1 MKSGRVFKNL
11 QRLKKAVN
19 TKFLLLKPQN
29 FRKVIYI
36 KSDNFVFDKKSYDSY
51 ILGKYI
57 SRQDYETIISEL
69 NKVVTRSFIEN
80 NKHEKLKVYRFVY
93 FMIFISFVFFICGAF
108 LLADA
113 EAYNNKNKDT
123 INLPYLISILLFL
136 GSTVIILGLS
146 INNSRHTSIQMVT
159 IANTIHSFI
168 KQYLS
173 FLNVYFQGV
182 LHFNYF
188 QYKSTIELSVV
199 DCENEDDEE
208 GTKYNRFRTYEGIV
222 HKRKKNEKIKKLEKM
237 LEETIKEEDEM
248 IHSKLF
254 GNGWE
259 EKNHV
264 FDDYYYEDDKEIKSE
279 KKSKKD
285 NNNSTSY
292 NNTNNSNSSDS
303 DYESDLRSSQFGG
316 SKKMLNVNQ
325 ALEVG
330 VNQFGEEE
338 CLLAKHTTQN
348 EKMTP
353 PFRMRKRASSR
364 KGSIGLLSSGYYYN
378 DNELEGSING
388 DGIRLIAEAEENEK
402 EMMENGKLI
411 KDEVQLYLAN
421 YKHRKSASVS

>member
-1 MKSGRVFKNL
+1 MKSGRVFKNF

-93 FMIFISFVFFICGAF
+93 FMIFISFVFFICGSF

-113 EAYNNKNKDT
+113 EAYNRKNKDT

-136 GSTVIILGLS
+136 GCTVILLGLS

-208 GTKYNRFRTYEGIV
+208 GTKYNRFRTYEGTV
-222 HKRKKNEKIKKLEKM
+222 HKRKKNEKIKRLEKM

-264 FDDYYYEDDKEIKSE
+264 FDDYYYEDDKEVKSE
-279 KKSKKD
+279 KKNKKD
-285 NNNSTSY
+285 TNNASY
-292 NNTNNSNSSDS
+292 NNTNNSNSSES
-303 DYESDLRSSQFGG
+303 EYESDLRSSQFGG
-316 SKKMLNVNQ
+316 SKKMLNLNH
-325 ALEVG
+325 ALDLG
-330 VNQFGEEE
+330 VNEFGEEE
-338 CLLAKHTTQN
+338 CLLGKNAQN
-348 EKMTP
+348 EKTP
-353 PFRMRKRASSR
+353 LRMKKRVSSR

-378 DNELEGSING
+378 ENELEGSINV
-388 DGIRLIAEAEENEK
+388 DGIRLITEAEENEK
-402 EMMENGKLI
+402 EMIENGKLI

>member
-1 MKSGRVFKNL
+1 MKSGRAFKNF

-29 FRKVIYI
+29 FRKVVYI

-93 FMIFISFVFFICGAF
+93 FMIFVSFVFFTCGAF

-113 EAYNNKNKDT
+113 EVYNSKNKDS

-146 INNSRHTSIQMVT
+146 INNSRHTHIQMVT

-182 LHFNYF
+182 LHFNCF

-199 DCENEDDEE
+199 D
-208 GTKYNRFRTYEGIV
+208 
-222 HKRKKNEKIKKLEKM
+222 
-237 LEETIKEEDEM
+237 
-248 IHSKLF
+248 
-254 GNGWE
+254 
-259 EKNHV
+259 
-264 FDDYYYEDDKEIKSE
+264 
-279 KKSKKD
+279 
-285 NNNSTSY
+285 
-292 NNTNNSNSSDS
+292 
-303 DYESDLRSSQFGG
+303 
-316 SKKMLNVNQ
+316 
-325 ALEVG
+325 
-330 VNQFGEEE
+330 
-338 CLLAKHTTQN
+338 
-348 EKMTP
+348 
-353 PFRMRKRASSR
+353 
-364 KGSIGLLSSGYYYN
+364 
-378 DNELEGSING
+378 
-388 DGIRLIAEAEENEK
+388 
-402 EMMENGKLI
+402 
-411 KDEVQLYLAN
+411 
-421 YKHRKSASVS
+421 